1 MEWLSLLLQIPALHM
16 WAVMAIVAVAMVLY
30 ATDMFSMEV
39 TSVAVISLLLLLFY
53 LVPYIDPETGKR
65 VSTMLLLEGFAN
77 PALITVIALLVVGQA
92 VVQTGALNEVATYIL
107 KCSRNSAYIAFFFVL
122 IVVCLVSGLLNNTP
136 VVVIFIPVLA
146 AIAREV
152 NISVSKVMMPLS
164 FVAIA
169 GGMTTLIGSSTN
181 LLVSGTLTKMGLPA
195 LDFFEFTI
203 MGLMLAGICFVY
215 IFLLVPRLLPDRASM
230 ARSLVAEDGREF
242 IAQIE
247 LEPSSEYLGRKL
259 ESGTFPDFSDITI
272 RMIQRGEHAFLPP
285 FEDDLVLRS
294 GDIVIVAATRKEIG
308 QLLAKAPSTLLQN
321 LPGAEKITDI
331 DDEDEVDED
340 INLAEVI
347 VTPASRM
354 IGRTL
359 EQIAFHHNH
368 HCVVLGIQRH
378 SRVIRSRI
386 SEIRLAA
393 GDVLLV
399 VGKRHDVMMLQESK
413 DMLLLE
419 WLTEE
424 VHSGS
429 KAPIAGLI
437 FAAVVGL
444 AAFDAVP
451 IVITSF
457 IGAGLSI
464 LTGCLNVRQARRA
477 VDSQIIFIV
486 AASLAMGVA
495 LQATGGASYLAHQ
508 LIDVMDGASPY
519 MVMSAMFAMM
529 VVVTNVLSNNATAVL
544 FTPIAVGA
552 AQELGVPYQPFVYAV
567 IFACNCSF
575 VTPIGYQTN
584 LLVMGPGH
592 YKFSDF
598 MRAGAPLAIIVWV
611 AYTFLAPWYY
621 G

>member
-1 MEWLSLLLQIPALHM
+1 MEWLNLTQIPALHM
-16 WAVMAIVAVAMVLY
+16 WVVLAVVAVAMVLY
-30 ATDMFSMEV
+30 ATDAFSMEV
-39 TSVAVISLLLLLFY
+39 TSVVVISLLLLFFY
-53 LVPYIDPETGKR
+53 LVPYVDAETGKR
-65 VSTMLLLEGFAN
+65 VGISLLLEGFAN

-92 VVQTGALNEVATYIL
+92 VVQTGALNEVASYIL
-107 KCSRNSAYIAFFFVL
+107 KCSRNRAYVAFFFVL
-122 IVVCLVSGLLNNTP
+122 VVVCVVSGLLNNTP

-152 NISVSKVMMPLS
+152 NMSVSKVMMPLS
-164 FVAIA
+164 YVAIA

-181 LLVSGTLTKMGLPA
+181 LLVSGALVKMGLPA
-195 LDFFEFTI
+195 LEFFEFTV
-203 MGLMLAGICFVY
+203 MGWMLAGICFVY

-230 ARSLVAEDGREF
+230 ARSLVTEDGREF

-247 LEPSSEYLGRKL
+247 LEPTSEYLGRKL
-259 ESGTFPDFSDITI
+259 ETGTFPDFSDITI

-308 QLLAKAPSTLLQN
+308 QLLSKAPSTLLQN
-321 LPGAEKITDI
+321 LPGAEKITDV

-347 VTPASRM
+347 ITPASRM

-399 VGKRHDVMMLQESK
+399 VGKRQDVMMLQESK
-413 DMLLLE
+413 DLLLLE

-429 KAPIAGLI
+429 KAPIAGII
-437 FAAVVGL
+437 FASVVGL
-444 AAFDAVP
+444 AAIDAVP

-457 IGAGLSI
+457 IGAGLTI
-464 LTGCLNVRQARRA
+464 LTGCLNIRQARRA
-477 VDSQIIFIV
+477 VDSQVIFIV
-486 AASLAMGVA
+486 AASLALGVA
-495 LQATGGASYLAHQ
+495 LQATGGATYLAHQ
-508 LIDVMDGASPY
+508 LIDVMDGAGPY
-519 MVMSAMFAMM
+519 TVMSALFAMM
-529 VVVTNVLSNNATAVL
+529 VVVTNILSNNATAVL
-544 FTPIAVGA
+544 FTPIAVGT
-552 AQELGVPYQPFVYAV
+552 AQELNVPYEPFVYAV
-567 IFACNCSF
+567 IFASNCSF
-575 VTPIGYQTN
+575 LTPIGYQPN

-598 MRAGAPLAIIVWV
+598 LRAGAPLAIIVWV
-611 AYTFLAPWYY
+611 AYSFLAPWYY

>member
-1 MEWLSLLLQIPALHM
+1 MEWLDLTHIPALHM
-16 WAVMAIVAVAMVLY
+16 WVVLAVVAIAMVLY
-30 ATDMFSMEV
+30 ATDAFPMEV
-39 TSVAVISLLLLLFY
+39 TSVAVISLLLLFFY
-53 LVPYIDPETGKR
+53 LVPYTDVETGKP
-65 VSTMLLLEGFAN
+65 VSIGLLLEGFAN
-77 PALITVIALLVVGQA
+77 PALITVVALLVVGQA

-107 KCSRNSAYIAFFFVL
+107 KCSHNRAYIAFFFVL
-122 IVVCLVSGLLNNTP
+122 VVVCLVSGLLNNTP

-164 FVAIA
+164 YVAIA

-181 LLVSGTLTKMGLPA
+181 LLVSGALVKMGLPT
-195 LDFFEFTI
+195 LQFFEFTI
-203 MGLMLAGICFVY
+203 MGLMLAGVCFVY
-215 IFLLVPRLLPDRASM
+215 IFLIVPRLLTDRASM

-259 ESGTFPDFSDITI
+259 EDGAFPDFSDITV

-285 FEDDLVLRS
+285 FEEDMVLRS

-308 QLLAKAPSTLLQN
+308 QLLSKAPSTLLQN

-331 DDEDEVDED
+331 DDDDEVNDD

-399 VGKRHDVMMLQESK
+399 VGKRQDVMLLQESK

-429 KAPIAGLI
+429 KAPMAGLI
-437 FAAVVGL
+437 FASVVGL
-444 AAFDAVP
+444 AALDAVP

-457 IGAGLSI
+457 IGAGLTI

-477 VDSQIIFIV
+477 VDSQVIFIV

-508 LIDVMDGASPY
+508 LIEVMDGAAPY
-519 MVMSAMFAMM
+519 TVMSALFALM
-529 VVVTNVLSNNATAVL
+529 VIVTNVLSNNATAVL
-544 FTPIAVGA
+544 FTPIAVGTA
-552 AQELGVPYQPFVYAV
+552 LELGVPYQPFVYAV
-567 IFACNCSF
+567 IFASNCSF
-575 VTPIGYQTN
+575 LTPIGYQTN

-598 MRAGAPLAIIVWV
+598 LKAGAPLAVIVWL
-611 AYTFLAPWYY
+611 AYSFLAPWYF

>member
-1 MEWLSLLLQIPALHM
+1 MEWLTLIEMPVLHM
-16 WAVMAIVAVAMVLY
+16 WLVLGIVVVAMVLY
-30 ATDMFSMEV
+30 ATDVFPMEV
-39 TSVAVISLLLLLFY
+39 TSVGVISLLLLLFF
-53 LVPYIDPETGKR
+53 LMPYQNSETGGG
-65 VSTMLLLEGFAN
+65 VDTSLLLEGFAN

-107 KCSRNSAYIAFFFVL
+107 KCSHNRAYIAFFFVL
-122 IVVCLVSGLLNNTP
+122 VVVCLVSGLLNNTP

-164 FVAIA
+164 YVAIA

-181 LLVSGTLTKMGLPA
+181 LLVSGALVKMGLPA
-195 LDFFEFTI
+195 LEFFEFTI
-203 MGLMLAGICFVY
+203 MGLMLAGVSFVY
-215 IFLLVPRLLPDRASM
+215 IFLIVPRFLPDRASM
-230 ARSLVAEDGREF
+230 ARSLVGEDGREF

-247 LEPSSEYLGRKL
+247 MEPSSEYLGRKL
-259 ESGTFPDFSDITI
+259 ESGAFPGFSDITV

-285 FEDDLVLRS
+285 FEDDMILRS
-294 GDIVIVAATRKEIG
+294 GDIVIVAATRKELG
-308 QLLAKAPSTLLQN
+308 QLLSKAPSTLLQN
-321 LPGAEKITDI
+321 LPGAEKITEI
-331 DDEDEVDED
+331 DDEAEMHED

-347 VTPASRM
+347 ITPASRM

-399 VGKRHDVMMLQESK
+399 VGKRQDVMMLQESK

-429 KAPIAGLI
+429 KAPVAATI
-437 FAAVVGL
+437 FASVVGL
-444 AAFDAVP
+444 AAFDIIP
-451 IVITSF
+451 IVISSF
-457 IGAGLSI
+457 IGAGLVI

-477 VDSQIIFIV
+477 VDSQVIFIV

-495 LQATGGASYLAHQ
+495 LQATGGAIYVAHH
-508 LIDVMDGASPY
+508 LIEVMQGASPY
-519 MVMSAMFAMM
+519 TVLSALFALMVI
-529 VVVTNVLSNNATAVL
+529 VTNVLSNNATAVL
-544 FTPIAVGA
+544 FTPIAIGT
-552 AQELGVPYQPFVYAV
+552 AQELGVPYQPFIYAV
-567 IFACNCSF
+567 IFASNCSF
-575 VTPIGYQTN
+575 LTPIGYQTN

-598 MRAGAPLAIIVWV
+598 MRAGAPLAVIIWA
-611 AYTFLAPWYY
+611 AYSFLAPWYF